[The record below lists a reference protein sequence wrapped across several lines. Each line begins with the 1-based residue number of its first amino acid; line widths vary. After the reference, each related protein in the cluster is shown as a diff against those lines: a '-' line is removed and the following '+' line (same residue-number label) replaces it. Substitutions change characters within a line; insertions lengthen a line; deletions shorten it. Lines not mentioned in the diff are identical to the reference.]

1 MKTNSNLSEV
11 VAENLFKLLFQFS
24 LDKLEK
30 DGCDMKV
37 ANFVFDDGS
46 ENHTFNSFASLM
58 DCLNDYCLN
67 SWSNNS
73 DKTNYP
79 FIDCVYHDDCG
90 HKTKLDVDDNWQHMD
105 FETFVF
111 QLSSF
116 VNNVVK
122 QL

>member
-24 LDKLEK
+24 LNKLEK

-37 ANFVFDDGS
+37 ENFVFDDGS
-46 ENHTFNSFASLM
+46 EKHTFDSFVSLM
-58 DCLNDYCLN
+58 NFLNDYCLS
-67 SWSNNS
+67 SWSNNN

-79 FIDCVYHDDCG
+79 FMDCVYHDDCG

-105 FETFVF
+105 FETFF
-111 QLSSF
+111 SQLSSF

>member
-1 MKTNSNLSEV
+1 MKTNSNLPEV

-24 LDKLEK
+24 FNQLEK

-37 ANFVFDDGS
+37 KNFVFDDGS
-46 ENHTFNSFASLM
+46 EKHTFNSFVSLM
-58 DCLNDYCLN
+58 DFLNDYCL
-67 SWSNNS
+67 SCWSNNS

-79 FIDCVYHDDCG
+79 FMDCVYHDDCG